1 MLHHGS
7 VGVNSK
13 VKKRNLT
20 LTLTITLNLLLL
32 SIVFHNKI
40 CVVIMIF
47 TALSSLRLIHGLSF
61 IWGGNVKETLT
72 QVFSFEFCEISK
84 NTFFKE
90 HLRTTTSVSL
100 FVYSISFFIKA
111 RIPLQFLSQAFSIL
125 YMFSPFSFVFM
136 NALITST

>member
-7 VGVNSK
+7 VGANSK

-20 LTLTITLNLLLL
+20 LTLNLLLL

-84 NTFFKE
+84 NNFFKE